1 MKNLIVLFTLLCLLL
16 CSCNTSTSNDTISDA
31 HTSPEY
37 ESSSALSSDEAVESD
52 VPEDTEPLSEIFK
65 NVPGEYFS
73 PLNFDSFSQLKSA
86 VSEENDDII
95 YKMYSDAGTNEKQ
108 MDKLKAFVEKFRT
121 QKVIVPHLNGDVVK
135 LRDKKDFSNISL
147 FASELYSLPW
157 VWYFPEVSTGEN
169 FYINITYLP
178 DDVLQTHKASTAS
191 DVIKAISPDSPNVDK
206 MGEYHK
212 AIYNKT
218 IKLLDREVTAL
229 ISEYKDDNRNS
240 MMFVYDDMLVLVRY
254 NPEIWDEEWFSAL
267 SFDSYA

>member
-1 MKNLIVLFTLLCLLL
+1 MKKIIVSVTLLCLLL
-16 CSCNTSTSNDTISDA
+16 SSCNTSMPNDTTSDA
-31 HTSPEY
+31 HTSLEY
-37 ESSSALSSDEAVESD
+37 ESSSALSSDAAESD
-52 VPEDTEPLSEIFK
+52 APQDTESLSVIFK
-65 NVPGEYFS
+65 NTPYEYFS

-121 QKVIVPHLNGDVVK
+121 QKIVVPHLNGEVVK
-135 LRDKKDFSNISL
+135 LRDEKDFSNISF
-147 FASELYSLPW
+147 FASEVYSLPW

-169 FYINITYLP
+169 FYVNITYLP
-178 DDVLQTHKASTAS
+178 DDILKSHKDSTAS
-191 DVIKAISPDSPNVDK
+191 DVIKAISPNSPNVDN
-206 MGEYHK
+206 MGKYHK

-218 IKLLDREVTAL
+218 IKLLDREVTAM
-229 ISEYKDDNRNS
+229 ISEYEDDNRNS
-240 MMFVYDDMLVLVRY
+240 MMFVYDDMLVLVRC